1 MINETVR
8 IPRWRAVVLCLA
20 GVLAMTKPLASGV
33 SLYRAT
39 LPVTVN
45 NYSAL
50 YGWVSESG
58 PYTSNELWRGEQR
71 LRVLGYPRV
80 KFETSEIEQAAAD
93 VRTLG
98 LAEIRRHRVEEEEKS
113 RAAMGDRAVAVLIAG
128 MGGGGMIFYLWLG
141 YTLLHEA
148 ADGKART
155 GWFGKKKRHG
165 RITFGRVAA

>member
-33 SLYRAT
+33 ALYRST
-39 LPVTVN
+39 LPVKVN

-50 YGWVSESG
+50 YGWVEEKG
-58 PYTSNELWRGEQR
+58 PFTSNERWRGEQR
-71 LRVLGYPRV
+71 LRVLGYPRT
-80 KFETSEIEQAAAD
+80 KFAESEIQQAAAD

-98 LAEIRRHRVEEEEKS
+98 LAEIRRQKMEEAEKA
-113 RAAMGDRAVAVLIAG
+113 RAAMGDRGVGVLMATL
-128 MGGGGMIFYLWLG
+128 GGGGMIFYLWLG